1 VPEKNPTA
9 CSACAPDTFSTATM
23 SVSVGSKALKPSW
36 DEIHRRKYSYL
47 NEEGDRK
54 TSVSNYTPHVETS
67 GKACSNGAA
76 DRLQSLR
83 DTLVSE
89 LNALATSAC
98 DVPCDEDKEL
108 DELMDRYKKHA
119 DDLAARTS
127 GGGKSSGAHCAT
139 FDNDPTI
146 QLLKA
151 KREQLESFTFAYLH
165 GECEGAHRCNPH
177 TSVIHPSLLACSGLL
192 DGAVLFHDDAL
203 ADIGREIAG
212 KQARTLS
219 PAANG
224 FAASLFQTDTIAP
237 GLNQSDGEPTYW
249 VNVCFRAPH
258 SDGLMPG
265 HHGFHVKWVPAN
277 PLEVAKFQTL
287 RHIDLTIR
295 KHKQRI
301 LQVNHQM
308 FTLQRRLR
316 SARAQSA
323 QVYFARPRRGLAS
336 DAFEADL
343 TMFVGETA
351 DRLKNK
357 LRVRNTDSVPAFV
370 PPALGRGARKAA
382 DAAGDA
388 DDVEEVAR
396 PKSSKAGR

>member
-1 VPEKNPTA
+1 
-9 CSACAPDTFSTATM
+9 M
-23 SVSVGSKALKPSW
+23 SGSVGPAKATKPSW
-36 DEIHRRKYSYL
+36 DAIHQRKYTYL
-47 NEEGDRK
+47 DDAGVAGTKVR
-54 TSVSNYTPHVETS
+54 NYTPHVETS

-108 DELMDRYKKHA
+108 DELMQRYQQHA
-119 DDLAARTS
+119 NNLLASKTS
-127 GGGKSSGAHCAT
+127 VGSKPSGANCAT
-139 FDNDPTI
+139 FDSDPTI

-151 KREQLESFTFAYLH
+151 KKEQLESFTFAYLH

-336 DAFEADL
+336 NAFDADL
-343 TMFVGETA
+343 NMFVDETA

-382 DAAGDA
+382 DVAGADA

-396 PKSSKAGR
+396 PKTSKAGR